1 MKYYPRL
8 CFRRDAFLF
17 LCSFIPR
24 SMMENSLQPSAS
36 NLSLTSI
43 ASPSVSLEVS
53 ELTAMDE
60 STEDIVTA
68 EGSNNPISP
77 TIVTAEGSNNPIS
90 PTSYLGNA
98 ELFICNRT
106 FFNFLQDTGYPN
118 IEQQ

>member
-53 ELTAMDE
+53 ELTVMDE
-60 STEDIVTA
+60 STED
-68 EGSNNPISP
+68 
-77 TIVTAEGSNNPIS
+77 IVTAEGSNNPIS

-106 FFNFLQDTGYPN
+106 FFNFVQDTGYPN
-118 IEQQ
+118 IDPNTGIE